1 MTFIRSPISVPRTI
15 ASALVLAAIFLF
27 ALFGCAAPQLT
38 EGDVPRSYR
47 ISPSQVIQEFNTI
60 LITLESLDKL
70 VKMSDEDLKR
80 VESLFKKFNGGKVQ
94 SMGAW
99 GISVSA
105 SSKTDRDQTQRADA
119 KADISPTVTLPVP

>member
-1 MTFIRSPISVPRTI
+1 MTSSISLISVPRTSTGI
-15 ASALVLAAIFLF
+15 LALVAIFILV
-27 ALFGCAAPQLT
+27 LSSCAAPQLT

-47 ISPSQVIQEFNTI
+47 ISPSQIIQEFNTI
-60 LITLESLDKL
+60 LITPESLDRL
-70 VKMSDEDLKR
+70 IKMSDEDLKR

-105 SSKTDRDQTQRADA
+105 SSKVDRNQSQKADA
-119 KADISPTVTLPVP
+119 KVDISPTVKLIP